1 MDEKVARETVVVHFP
16 IGWFRIRFAADLI
29 VVVVV
34 VVEEPL
40 IPAF

>member
-1 MDEKVARETVVVHFP
+1 VDEKVARETVVVHFP

-29 VVVVV
+29 VVV
-34 VVEEPL
+34 EEPL